1 MRLPT
6 IRQSAAAA
14 SAPVEPLATRQS
26 PPFAQ
31 AAGYMSLEDPRLVE
45 FLRFGGDVSAT
56 GITVN
61 VERALKNTAMF
72 RAVSLIS
79 YSIGMLPLQLIDE
92 ATKEKATTH
101 PLYRVLHRRP
111 NGWQSAFDFR
121 TLMQLRALVKGNAY
135 ALVVRSADV
144 RTGKKKVLQLVPLD
158 PDRVQVK
165 QLDDWSVVYDYQP
178 KTGAMRRYQQADILH
193 LRGLSVDGLNGLS
206 VVKQAAEAIGLALAA
221 ELAAGRLFKN
231 GTFVGG
237 ALTHPG
243 KLSEPAFERLKGSL
257 AEKEGAENAG
267 KNFILEEGM
276 KYETLSTT
284 ARDAQLADIRKMQ
297 VEEIGRATGVPR
309 PLLMVDDTSWGSGI
323 EALGRFFVQFA
334 LGPWFEAWQQ
344 AGERTL
350 LTDDEHDR
358 FSIKFNPAAL
368 LRGSMKDQADY
379 FAKALG
385 SGGAPAWMKANEVR
399 DTLDMPRDPGGDVL
413 NPGSSMAGQNGDPPL
428 ENDDQPPAKRPSRK
442 DEIDDDEDA

>member
-1 MRLPT
+1 MGLMNIFR
-6 IRQSAAAA
+6 R
-14 SAPVEPLATRQS
+14 SAPPEAVVTAGAR
-26 PPFAQ
+26 PFAQ
-31 AAGYMSLEDPRLVE
+31 GESYLSFDDPRLIE
-45 FLRFGGDVSAT
+45 FMRFGDVSAT

-72 RAVSLIS
+72 RAVSLIG

-111 NGWQSAFDFR
+111 NAWQSAFDFR
-121 TLMQLRALVKGNAY
+121 TLMQLRALVKGNGY
-135 ALVVRSADV
+135 ALVVRSVDV
-144 RTGKKKVLQLVPLD
+144 RTGKKKVAQLVPLD
-158 PDRVQVK
+158 PDRVQPK

-178 KTGAMRRYQQADILH
+178 KTGGTRRYLQSDILH
-193 LRGLSVDGLNGLS
+193 IRGLSLDGLTGLS
-206 VVKQAAEAIGLALAA
+206 VVKQAAEAIALALAA
-221 ELAAGRLFKN
+221 ELAAGRLYKN

-237 ALTHPG
+237 GFTHPG
-243 KLSEPAFERLKGSL
+243 KLSEEAFKRLQDSIS
-257 AEKEGAENAG
+257 EKEGAENAG
-267 KNFILEEGM
+267 KSLILEEGM
-276 KYETLSTT
+276 KYETYASS

-309 PLLMVDDTSWGSGI
+309 PLLMLDDTSWGTGI

-344 AGERTL
+344 ACERIL
-350 LTDDEHDR
+350 LPEEEEDL

-385 SGGAPAWMKANEVR
+385 SGGAPGWMKANEVR
-399 DTLDMPRDPGGDVL
+399 DTLDMPRDEGGDVL
-413 NPGSSMAGQNGDPPL
+413 NPGSSMAGHNGGPPL
-428 ENDDQPPAKRPSRK
+428 EDDEQPPAKRPTRK
-442 DEIDDDEDA
+442 DAKDDDEDA

>member
-1 MRLPT
+1 MKLLDLFR
-6 IRQSAAAA
+6 RG
-14 SAPVEPLATRQS
+14 SAPDAVSYARPRADSGSYLA
-26 PPFAQ
+26 
-31 AAGYMSLEDPRLVE
+31 LDDPRLIE
-45 FLRFGGDVSAT
+45 FLRFGDATAT

-79 YSIGMLPLQLIDE
+79 YAIGMLPLHVVDE
-92 ATKEKATTH
+92 ETKEKAGTH
-101 PLYRVLHRRP
+101 PLFRVLHRRP

-135 ALVVRSADV
+135 ALVIRSLDVRSG
-144 RTGKKKVLQLVPLD
+144 GKRKISQLVPLD
-158 PDRVQVK
+158 PDKVTVK

-178 KTGAMRRYQQADILH
+178 RKGAPRRYQQEDILH
-193 LRGLSVDGLNGLS
+193 LRGLSLDGIVGLS
-206 VVKQAAEAIGLALAA
+206 IVKQAAEAIALALSAD
-221 ELAAGRLFKN
+221 LAAGRMFKN

-243 KLSEPAFERLKGSL
+243 TLSDPAFERLRDSL

-267 KNFILEEGM
+267 KNLILEEGL
-276 KYETLSTT
+276 KWESLSSN

-309 PLLMVDDTSWGSGI
+309 PLLMVDETSWGSGI

-344 AGERTL
+344 ACERIL
-350 LTDDEHDR
+350 LTETEQDR
-358 FSIKFNPAAL
+358 YSVKFNAGAL
-368 LRGSMKDQADY
+368 LRGSMKDQADF

-385 SGGAPAWMKANEVR
+385 SGGAPAWMTQNEVR
-399 DTLDMPRDPGGDVL
+399 DVLDMPAVAGGDDL
-413 NPGSSMAGQNGDPPL
+413 NPGTGLLGSNG
-428 ENDDQPPAKRPSRK
+428 NPASEDTEPKAPKPSK
-442 DEIDDDEDA
+442 SKEADDDDED

>member
-1 MRLPT
+1 MGLLNIFRRSAVPE
-6 IRQSAAAA
+6 AAAPA
-14 SAPVEPLATRQS
+14 GR
-26 PPFAQ
+26 PFAQ
-31 AAGYMSLEDPRLVE
+31 GDSYLSMDDPRLIE
-45 FLRFGGDVSAT
+45 FLRFGDVTAT
-56 GITVN
+56 GITVS

-79 YSIGMLPLQLIDE
+79 YSIGMLPLQLMDE
-92 ATKEKATTH
+92 ETKEKASGH
-101 PLYRVLHRRP
+101 PLYRILHRRP

-135 ALVVRSADV
+135 ALVVRALDIRRGMPV
-144 RTGKKKVLQLVPLD
+144 VVQLVPLD
-158 PDRVQVK
+158 PDRVTPK

-178 KTGAMRRYQQADILH
+178 PSGARRRYMQSDILH
-193 LRGLSVDGLNGLS
+193 LRGMSLDGLLGLS
-206 VVKQAAEAIGLALAA
+206 VVKQAAEAISLALAA
-221 ELAAGRLFKN
+221 ELAAGRMFKN
-231 GTFVGG
+231 GIFAGG

-243 KLSEPAFERLKGSL
+243 RLSEEAFQRLKGSL

-267 KNFILEEGM
+267 KNLILEEGM
-276 KYETLSTT
+276 KFDTPAST

-344 AGERTL
+344 AIERTL
-350 LTDDEHDR
+350 LTDDEQDR
-358 FSIKFNPAAL
+358 YAAKFNAGAL
-368 LRGSMKDQADY
+368 LRGSIKDQADY

-385 SGGAPAWMKANEVR
+385 SGGAPAWLVANEVR
-399 DTLDMPRDPGGDVL
+399 DTLDMPRLDGGDML
-413 NPGSSMAGQNGDPPL
+413 NPGSAAAASSRSGPVDDDPADPP
-428 ENDDQPPAKRPSRK
+428 KRSSRK
-442 DEIDDDEDA
+442 GAEDDDEDA

>member
-1 MRLPT
+1 MGLLNIFRRSAVPE
-6 IRQSAAAA
+6 AAAPA
-14 SAPVEPLATRQS
+14 GR
-26 PPFAQ
+26 PFAQ
-31 AAGYMSLEDPRLVE
+31 GDSYLSMDDPRLIE
-45 FLRFGGDVSAT
+45 FLRFGDVTAT
-56 GITVN
+56 GITVS

-79 YSIGMLPLQLIDE
+79 YSIGMLPLQLMDE
-92 ATKEKATTH
+92 ETKEKASGH
-101 PLYRVLHRRP
+101 PLYRILHRRP

-135 ALVVRSADV
+135 ALVVRAFDIRRGMPV
-144 RTGKKKVLQLVPLD
+144 VVQLVPLD
-158 PDRVQVK
+158 PDRVTPK

-178 KTGAMRRYQQADILH
+178 PSGARRRYMQSDILH
-193 LRGLSVDGLNGLS
+193 LRGMSLDGLLGLS
-206 VVKQAAEAIGLALAA
+206 VVKQAAEAISLALAA
-221 ELAAGRLFKN
+221 ELAAGRMFKN
-231 GTFVGG
+231 GIFAGG

-243 KLSEPAFERLKGSL
+243 RLSEEAFQRLKGSL

-267 KNFILEEGM
+267 KNLILEEGM
-276 KYETLSTT
+276 KFDTPAST

-344 AGERTL
+344 AIERTL
-350 LTDDEHDR
+350 LTDDEQDR
-358 FSIKFNPAAL
+358 YAAKFNAGAL
-368 LRGSMKDQADY
+368 LRGSIKDQADY

-385 SGGAPAWMKANEVR
+385 SGGAPAWLVANEVR
-399 DTLDMPRDPGGDVL
+399 DTLDMPRLDGGDTL
-413 NPGSSMAGQNGDPPL
+413 NPGSAAAASSGSGPADDDPADPP
-428 ENDDQPPAKRPSRK
+428 KRSSRK
-442 DEIDDDEDA
+442 GAEDDDEDA